1 MIQWIKDN
9 KTFMVL
15 TIIAILL
22 AIIIML
28 MISGNSQP
36 VNSLI
41 PRNYQPVS
49 SSSNSYLNGE
59 ADISITGSNVTI
71 AITPTPVIP
80 IPPEMRPKP
89 SVTSQG
95 VP

>member
-1 MIQWIKDN
+1 MIQWIKNN

-15 TIIAILL
+15 AIIAILL
-22 AIIIML
+22 AIIVML
-28 MISGNSQP
+28 MISGTSQP

-41 PRNYQPVS
+41 PGNYQPVS

-59 ADISITGSNVTI
+59 VDISITGSNFTI

-80 IPPEMRPKP
+80 ISPELIPKP
-89 SVTSQG
+89 FVPIQG
-95 VP
+95 DI